1 MLAKNR
7 IQISQISLHRELKR
21 ELKKNIIN
29 RILSLPYHI
38 YTPLKIQAVLS

>member
-7 IQISQISLHRELKR
+7 IQISQISLHR